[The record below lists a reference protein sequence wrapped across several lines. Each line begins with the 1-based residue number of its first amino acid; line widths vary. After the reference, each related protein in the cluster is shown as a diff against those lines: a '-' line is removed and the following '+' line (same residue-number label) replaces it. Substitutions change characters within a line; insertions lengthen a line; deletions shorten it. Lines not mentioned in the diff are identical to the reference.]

1 MQRKACVKEG
11 ATGGVQEKSGLNFTK
26 MTGKHMYP
34 SFCFNNVAGLRPAT
48 LLKRRTPTQVFSC
61 QLYEIFENIFFIEHF
76 RVTASDE

>member
-1 MQRKACVKEG
+1 MQRKACVEEG
-11 ATGGVQEKSGLNFTK
+11 ATGGVQGKSGLNFTK

-34 SFCFNNVAGLRPAT
+34 SFCFKNVAGLRP
-48 LLKRRTPTQVFSC
+48 KTPTQVFSC

>member
-1 MQRKACVKEG
+1 MQRKACVEEG

-34 SFCFNNVAGLRPAT
+34 SFCFNNVAGLRP
-48 LLKRRTPTQVFSC
+48 KTPTQVFSC
-61 QLYEIFENIFFIEHF
+61 QHYEIFENIFFIEHF